1 MDISKLPFP
10 DTYKSD
16 RAKAFSRDWFVGVGF
31 RLLAFLSSKLARKAL
46 FNKWQTPRKQ
56 AYPKQTLKVL
66 SAGKKYLVK
75 YNRTLYMVYSLGR
88 GPKILLIHDEHGSAS
103 DWVAYAENLANAG
116 FQVIYMDMPA
126 HGKNTQSLTT
136 LFECDGFIRA
146 IDDYFGC
153 QFEAVITQGVG
164 FIWLMNAIKKG
175 VVIDKLICIDPIFTC
190 RDWFVEATRKFDLSP
205 LLLKDTMVAI
215 SGDYG
220 SNFWYDCSPMAIAKE
235 EADLPLGLVLLTESE
250 GFEEQY
256 YLPLVSSWPTLSA
269 VEVGTDNDDAENI
282 GSIQWLKEIMPFL
295 MQ

>member
-10 DTYKSD
+10 DSYEAHKP
-16 RAKAFSRDWFVGVGF
+16 KALSRDWFLGCGF
-31 RLLAFLSSKLARKAL
+31 RFLAFLSSRLARKAL
-46 FNKWQTPRKQ
+46 FNKWQTPKKQ
-56 AYPKQTLKVL
+56 AYPKHSLKVL
-66 SAGKKYLVK
+66 SAGKKYLVN

-88 GPKILLIHDEHGSAS
+88 GPKILLIHDEHGVAS
-103 DWVAYAENLANAG
+103 DWVKYVEYLANAG

-126 HGKNTQSLTT
+126 HGKNTQSSTT
-136 LFECDGFIRA
+136 LFECDGLIRA

-175 VVIDKLICIDPIFTC
+175 VVVDKLICIDPIFTC
-190 RDWFVEATRKFDLSP
+190 RDWFIEATKKFDLQPS
-205 LLLKDTMVAI
+205 LLKHTMAAI

-250 GFEEQY
+250 GFDDKY
-256 YLPLVSSWPTLSA
+256 YLPLVSSWPSLSA
-269 VEVGTDNDDAENI
+269 VEVANENESAEST
-282 GSIQWLKEIMPFL
+282 GIQWFKDVMPFL